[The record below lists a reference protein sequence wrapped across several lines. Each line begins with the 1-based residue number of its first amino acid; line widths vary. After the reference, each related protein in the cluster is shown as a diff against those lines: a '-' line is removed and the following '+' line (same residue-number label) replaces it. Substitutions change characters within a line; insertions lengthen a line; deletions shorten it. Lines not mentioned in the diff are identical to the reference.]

1 MNWSL
6 YVSVPVVCV
15 LGIFLFDMFPCIIVP
30 LDENKVLLICVSCIH
45 TSSINKNVNIKFR
58 THDAFLEKP
67 SSGTLNIERLE
78 SQVI

>member
-15 LGIFLFDMFPCIIVP
+15 LGIFLLYMFACIIVP
-30 LDENKVLLICVSCIH
+30 LDEKKVLLICVSCIH

-67 SSGTLNIERLE
+67 SSGTLKVHRVE
-78 SQVI
+78 SQII